1 MRVGETLNVEMSW
14 ERNDVDL
21 PTRQLRHQ
29 PGADARVLLVLAARV
44 RAEPDPVQRPRRR
57 WTSNFRFGWLQ
68 QANTGV
74 FLVYT
79 DSHDLDERSFV
90 PPTGTN
96 RSLILKISRMFDAID

>member
-1 MRVGETLNVEMSW
+1 MRGAAASARMRASYSFSPRLFVQSLIQY
-14 ERNDVDL
+14 ND
-21 PTRQLRHQ
+21 R
-29 PGADARVLLVLAARV
+29 ADA
-44 RAEPDPVQRPRRR
+44 

-68 QANTGV
+68 QANTGL

-96 RSLILKISRMFDAID
+96 RSLILKISRMFDALN